1 MQIGAQFYTVRDL
14 CKNLDDF
21 ALTLKKV
28 ADIGYKTVQIS
39 GTCPYEAGWLREQL
53 DKNGLKCVLTHIPV
67 PRLTGEIDQ
76 VIADHHVFG
85 CEHIG
90 LGYYSFDESKPEST
104 YDNFIST
111 FRPVAEKIHEGGRYF
126 MYHNHD
132 NEFKLAPGGS
142 PAGSSK
148 QIVLEKLAEDIPA
161 ELMGFTLD
169 TYWVQVGGG
178 DPAQWVEKLSGR
190 VPVIHLK
197 DFAFGRKMAVVGE
210 GNINFDRV
218 FREAEKAGTKF
229 MMVEQDDCNGEDPID
244 CLRRSYEYLKACG
257 FN

>member
-1 MQIGAQFYTVRDL
+1 MQIGAQFYTVRNQ
-14 CKNLDDF
+14 CQTLDDF
-21 ALTLKKV
+21 ALTLRKV

-39 GTCPYEAGWLREQL
+39 GTCPYEAEWLREQL
-53 DKNGLKCVLTHIPV
+53 AANDLKCVLTHIPV
-67 PRLTGEIDQ
+67 PRLVGETQQ

-90 LGYYSFDESKPEST
+90 LGWYAFNETDT
-104 YDNFIST
+104 YEGFMNT
-111 FRPVAEKIHEGGRYF
+111 FPRAAKEIRDGGRYF

-132 NEFKLAPGGS
+132 QEFQRIGG
-142 PAGSSK
+142 
-148 QIVLEKLAEDIPA
+148 QLILEKLAQDIPA
-161 ELMGFTLD
+161 NVMGFTLD
-169 TYWVQVGGG
+169 TFWVQAGGG
-178 DPAQWVEKLSGR
+178 DPAQWIGKLAGR

-197 DFAFGRKMAVVGE
+197 DYAYGRKMAVVGE

-218 FREAEKAGTKF
+218 FTEAEKAGTKF
-229 MMVEQDDCNGEDPID
+229 MLVEQDDCNGEDPIE